1 MKSKAPIALS
11 RIVTCVFLL
20 AVVCFASCGRAC
32 NKARP
37 TAPGTGETTP
47 PVAGSASPAPSPDPT
62 AEETVDDSV
71 TPSQSIAARITS
83 SVRQL
88 VSTVFRIRGSSRP
101 LTPDRTYPLKTGDR
115 IKTDVRGT
123 AEVKIAK
130 CMTIYVFESSG
141 LTMSTCPGFARGNV
155 VCSKSGTSL
164 FNNSCYS
171 HIRKVETDTAEIKLE
186 GTYFRVAYWPEK
198 KRTIIDVQEGP
209 VEVRQLLDADERK
222 FDKPVKIR
230 EGCWCAPSDEC
241 FVAGVPSDGP
251 QPCTK
256 LTPENAAYL
265 DRTTEQTARRI
276 VLDNTP
282 IAPGPTIEVLE
293 PNPSGPAPNDLIDF
307 GPVEIG
313 SQTTRSLTIT
323 NISSL
328 PLKFESVSVL
338 DPIQYFGLG
347 NNSCTSQLK
356 MGTTCKIEVTFKP
369 ADLGVYRGSLK
380 IADNAK
386 WSPREVSLRGAAVPW
401 TSATSLEPRK
411 LEFELQTVGTTSRSQ
426 LIRIS
431 KATAIAPP
439 VFEGPGKNDFKVVS
453 NNCVDASRSCEIE
466 VAFEPLEP
474 GNRSA
479 TLVISPLKPPAG
491 TTAPRIE
498 VALHG
503 EGTPKPPD
511 PPALTP
517 MIQIPVK
524 DVCFNSHKVV
534 DPKSVE
540 VRKSETVFVR
550 NAGKGPLVIS
560 SIVPLKK
567 EIVVE
572 SQDCI
577 GKPVTEQCKIT
588 VGFTPQGTGVR
599 YAKLAIT
606 SNDPQLPTA
615 NMRFAGRGKSRN
627 WFIRGLQWVL
637 RINQGDKCD
646 FR

>member
-11 RIVTCVFLL
+11 RILTCVFLL
-20 AVVCFASCGRAC
+20 SVVLLASCGRAC
-32 NKARP
+32 NKP
-37 TAPGTGETTP
+37 PHTGPGTGETTP
-47 PVAGSASPAPSPDPT
+47 SVGESATPSPSPDRAT
-62 AEETVDDSV
+62 EEAVDDSV
-71 TPSQSIAARITS
+71 TSSQSVAARIKS

-123 AEVKIAK
+123 AEVNIAK

-141 LTMSTCPGFARGNV
+141 LTMSTCPGFARGNA
-155 VCSKSGTSL
+155 VCSSSGTSL
-164 FNNSCYS
+164 FNNRCNS

-198 KRTIIDVQEGP
+198 KRTIIDVHEGP

-265 DRTTEQTARRI
+265 ERTTEQTARRI
-276 VLDNTP
+276 VLDHTP
-282 IAPGPTIEVLE
+282 IAPAPTIEMLE
-293 PNPSGPAPNDLIDF
+293 PNPNGPAPNDLIDF
-307 GPVEIG
+307 GLVEIG
-313 SQTTRSLTIT
+313 SQATRSLTIT

-328 PLKFESVSVL
+328 PLQFENVSVL

-347 NNSCTSQLK
+347 TNSCTSQLR
-356 MGTTCKIEVTFKP
+356 MGKTCKIEVTFKP
-369 ADLGVYRGSLK
+369 IDFGVHRGSLK

-386 WSPREVSLRGAAVPW
+386 WSPREVSLRGAGLPW
-401 TSATSLEPRK
+401 RLATSIEPLK

-426 LIRIS
+426 RIRIS
-431 KATAIAPP
+431 KISAIAPP
-439 VFEGPGKNDFKVVS
+439 VFEGAGKNDFKVVS
-453 NNCVDASRSCEIE
+453 NNCVDESRSCEIE
-466 VAFEPLEP
+466 VAFEPVEP
-474 GNRSA
+474 SNRNA
-479 TLVISPLKPPAG
+479 TLVISPLKPRAG
-491 TTAPRIE
+491 TTPPRIE

-511 PPALTP
+511 PPALP
-517 MIQIPVK
+517 PKIEIPVK
-524 DVCFNSHKVV
+524 DVCFNAHKVV

-550 NAGKGPLVIS
+550 NAGKRPLVIS

-588 VGFTPQGTGVR
+588 VGFTPQGTGMR

-606 SNDPQLPTA
+606 SNDPEFPTT
-615 NMRFAGRGKSRN
+615 NMRFAGRGKSLN
-627 WFIRGLQWVL
+627 WFIRGLQWVF

-646 FR
+646 F